1 MITSTYNKE
10 ILDLS
15 TKRINFGGVYSIAI
29 AASDTTLPLFTVPS
43 GYNFFPDF
51 IGMINLTTSGT
62 FIFKIGATG
71 QTALSTTYY
80 SNGNV
85 ANTVKTVTFNTQNN
99 SRLWTTAG
107 NNFSIIYTNSTTA
120 FTLKMLITGYLYS
133 V

>member
-1 MITSTYNKE
+1 MLSSTYNKE

-15 TKRINFGGVYSIAI
+15 TKRINLGGVYSIAI
-29 AASDTTLPLFTVPS
+29 AASDTTLPLFTVPV
-43 GYNFFPDF
+43 GYNFFAEH
-51 IGMINLTTSGT
+51 ISMINLTTSGT

-80 SNGNV
+80 SNGTA
-85 ANTVKTVTFNTQNN
+85 ANAVRSVVFNTQNN

-133 V
+133 A